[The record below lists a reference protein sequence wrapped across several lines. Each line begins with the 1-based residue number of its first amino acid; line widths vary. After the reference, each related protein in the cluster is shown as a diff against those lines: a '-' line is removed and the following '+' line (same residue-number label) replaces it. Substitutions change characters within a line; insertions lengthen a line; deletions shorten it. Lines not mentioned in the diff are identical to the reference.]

1 MSCAELDSDGV
12 DPITDAEL
20 AELPIFP
27 LPQCVLLPGGLLPL
41 HVFEPRYRE
50 LTRYCLEGNRPMG
63 VARLLPRAPQKG
75 PQRLPRSSRP
85 HEAGPRGAIQ
95 DGGREVHADARHG
108 LRADASALS
117 APSSS
122 PSSSSSR
129 QALKAAMAE
138 LGIGDPMAVGG
149 VAGLADRRP
158 PVYQHVGV
166 GRIICSEELEDGR
179 YLILLRGVARVV
191 IDHEL
196 PASRSFRLVQAR
208 RLGDGQA
215 DPDAVQ
221 HLHHQLMALCDRLA
235 MVLDEGGRQLRELAY
250 GSIPGACADAVA
262 AALMMDAD
270 ERQALL
276 EQTCPHAR
284 LTAALSQVSKLLCQ
298 VVPCD
303 DVVN

>member
-63 VARLLPRAPQKG
+63 VARLMPRAPQKG
-75 PQRLPRSSRP
+75 PQRSPRSS
-85 HEAGPRGAIQ
+85 GPREAIQ
-95 DGGREVHADARHG
+95 SGGRDGMHAETRPA
-108 LRADASALS
+108 LRAE
-117 APSSS
+117 PR
-122 PSSSSSR
+122 PSSSSR
-129 QALKAAMAE
+129 QELKAAMAE
-138 LGIGDPMAVGG
+138 LGLGDPMASGS
-149 VAGLADRRP
+149 AAALADRRP

-221 HLHHQLMALCDRLA
+221 HLHRQLMALCDRLA

>member
-12 DPITDAEL
+12 EPITDSEL
-20 AELPIFP
+20 EELPIFP

-50 LTRYCLEGNRPMG
+50 LTKYCLEGNRPMG
-63 VARLLPRAPQKG
+63 VARLV
-75 PQRLPRSSRP
+75 PQRLARSS
-85 HEAGPRGAIQ
+85 G
-95 DGGREVHADARHG
+95 
-108 LRADASALS
+108 
-117 APSSS
+117 
-122 PSSSSSR
+122 SR
-129 QALKAAMAE
+129 QALKSPIAASASSSTSASMSTSAYVAE
-138 LGIGDPMAVGG
+138 LTAALKGDPVALAKRPAVFPH
-149 VAGLADRRP
+149 L
-158 PVYQHVGV
+158 GV

-179 YLILLRGVARVV
+179 FLILLRGVARVK
-191 IDHEL
+191 IDREL
-196 PASRSFRLVQAR
+196 PDDGKSFRLVQAS

-215 DPDAVQ
+215 DPDAVK
-221 HLHHQLMALCDRLA
+221 HLHHQLMAICDRLA

-250 GSIPGACADAVA
+250 GAIPGACADAVA

-284 LTAALSQVSKLLCQ
+284 LTAALTHVSKLLCQ

>member
-12 DPITDAEL
+12 HPITDSEL
-20 AELPIFP
+20 EELPIFP

-50 LTRYCLEGNRPMG
+50 LTKYCLEGNRPMG
-63 VARLLPRAPQKG
+63 VARLV
-75 PQRLPRSSRP
+75 PQRLARSS
-85 HEAGPRGAIQ
+85 G
-95 DGGREVHADARHG
+95 
-108 LRADASALS
+108 
-117 APSSS
+117 
-122 PSSSSSR
+122 SR
-129 QALKAAMAE
+129 QALKSPIAGSSNPSPTSASAPISTADYVAE
-138 LGIGDPMAVGG
+138 LAAALKGDPAALAKRPAVFPH
-149 VAGLADRRP
+149 L
-158 PVYQHVGV
+158 GV

-179 YLILLRGVARVV
+179 FLILLRGVARVK
-191 IDHEL
+191 IDREL
-196 PASRSFRLVQAR
+196 PDESGNPKSFRRVQAS

-215 DPDAVQ
+215 DPDAVK
-221 HLHHQLMALCDRLA
+221 HLHHQLMAICDRLA

-250 GSIPGACADAVA
+250 GSVPGACADAVA

-284 LTAALSQVSKLLCQ
+284 LTAALSHVSKLLCQ